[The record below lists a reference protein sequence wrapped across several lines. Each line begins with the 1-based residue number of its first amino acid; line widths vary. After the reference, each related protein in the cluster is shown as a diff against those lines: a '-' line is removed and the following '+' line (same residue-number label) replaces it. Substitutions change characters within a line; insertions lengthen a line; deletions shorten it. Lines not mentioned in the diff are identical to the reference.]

1 MRTPGRAESQ
11 LHESGRTRRW
21 LRAFAVVLPAAY
33 CVLAV
38 ILAPPDRLGAPA
50 ALNRTVSPGFST
62 KRLLYDDYDVTAMA
76 LRGLNVAAGRIP
88 SRQDA
93 PECLNEQFR
102 PDTGDEAQTLSP
114 SFFAEYP
121 HAALWL
127 FRLAF
132 PSSETVRTW
141 RVPGAVLDACYSD
154 LVTYSPATS
163 DEQDVWQKLRRA
175 TSVYRVAAT
184 VCLMLM
190 VLVLQFGFGT
200 RDRLQRATA
209 LIILPAALYFAVN
222 RFDVLPALL
231 MAVSLTCL
239 ARQRYGVSGLALGLA
254 TAVKVF
260 PILLAPFIVRWL
272 WPAPKRAA
280 HWVGGFAAAL
290 IAIVG
295 CAWITY
301 GTEGLLAPYAYQV
314 LRPPE
319 LIWIFYGHIL
329 PYSWALDPM
338 RAGVFRIG
346 SLCAT
351 IIVLLIPSIRELD
364 QLLRRGLIVVVTFTS
379 LQVFWS
385 PQWLLWL
392 HPLLIPLVPGQRI
405 LGWLLAA
412 LDLTMFVSFPLVY
425 DAGELPGRDQ
435 WIHGL
440 VWVRAACS
448 AALVAVVGYREI
460 HTTFAEWFARRRVS
474 NRA

>member
-1 MRTPGRAESQ
+1 MRTAGRAESP
-11 LHESGRTRRW
+11 LHDSDRTRHW
-21 LRAFAVVLPAAY
+21 LRAFAFVVPAAY
-33 CVLAV
+33 CALTV
-38 ILAPPDRLGAPA
+38 ILAPADRLGAPA
-50 ALNRTVSPGFST
+50 ALNRTVNPGFST

-76 LRGLNVAAGRIP
+76 LRGLNVADGRIP

-93 PECLNEQFR
+93 PECLNEEFR
-102 PDTGDEAQTLSP
+102 PHPGGEPQALSP

-132 PSSETVRTW
+132 PSSETVRSW
-141 RVPGAVLDACYSD
+141 RVPDAVLDSCYSD

-163 DEQDVWQKLRRA
+163 DEKYLWHKLRRA
-175 TSVYRVAAT
+175 TNLYRVAAT

-190 VLVLQFGFGT
+190 VLVLQFGFGA
-200 RDRLQRATA
+200 RRPQPATA
-209 LIILPAALYFAVN
+209 LLILPAALYFAVN

-239 ARQRYGVSGLALGLA
+239 ARRRDSVSGIALGLA

-260 PILLAPFIVRWL
+260 PFLLAPFIVRWL
-272 WPAPKRAA
+272 WPAPKRVA

-301 GTEGLLAPYAYQV
+301 GIEGLVAPYAYQV
-314 LRPPE
+314 QRPPE
-319 LIWIFYGHIL
+319 LMWIYYGHIL

-351 IIVLLIPSIRELD
+351 ITVLLLPSIRELD
-364 QLLRRGLIVVVTFTS
+364 QLLRRGLIVLVTFTS

-412 LDLTMFVSFPLVY
+412 FDLTMFVSFPLVY

-440 VWVRAACS
+440 VWLRAACS
-448 AALVAVVGYREI
+448 AVLVAVLGYREVQ
-460 HTTFAEWFARRRVS
+460 TTFADWFARRRAS
-474 NRA
+474 KRA